1 MKIAIIG
8 GGWVGCHLAFKLK
21 QTHDVTLFEKNE
33 TLFNETSFKN
43 QNRLHLGFHYS
54 RNYKTRQMCKDT
66 FNRFMD
72 DYGFLTKDVP
82 NNLYCVPNTKSLID
96 YVTYLEIFRDFEKET
111 VDNNF
116 KDVEGCVNTNERYI
130 DFVGAFEYF
139 NNQLKDVVVNKVI
152 LDSELKELSNRYDL
166 VINSTNNHINHP
178 LCDNSFYELTISLL
192 YRKTKETSFDALTM
206 VDGEFFSLYP
216 YKDDLYTLT
225 DVEHTPIKK
234 FNSVSKLNDFIKNIN
249 VSLVEKK
256 KLQMEKKVNHYYP
269 DFSLNY
275 EYDGY
280 FLSTKSK
287 IVSTSDERYPVIS
300 KDGNIINCF
309 TGKIQGIYIIEN
321 YIQNEITN
329 R

>member
-1 MKIAIIG
+1 MRIAIIG
-8 GGWVGCHLAFKLK
+8 GGWVGCHLASKLK

-33 TLFNETSFKN
+33 SLFNETSFKN

-66 FNRFMD
+66 FNRFMN

-96 YVTYLEIFRDFEKET
+96 YITYLEIFRDFEKES
-111 VDNNF
+111 VDNDF

-130 DFVGAFEYF
+130 DFMDAFEYF
-139 NNQLKDVVVNKVI
+139 NNQLKDVMVNKVI
-152 LDSELKELSNRYDL
+152 LDSELKELSNQYDL

-269 DFSLNY
+269 DFLLNY

>member
-8 GGWVGCHLAFKLK
+8 GGWVGCHLASKLK

-152 LDSELKELSNRYDL
+152 LDSELKELSNQYDL